1 MHHDLPASIDPLH
14 DDSFQLTVRHEPC
27 DDCSDTSIDEESD
40 GGSIVGA
47 SPSMS
52 AQPTDG
58 RRVAERRPSGFTLVE
73 LLVVIAIIAILAGM
87 LLPALGRA
95 KAKAQQTRC
104 LSNQKQIGIAY
115 TLYADD
121 SGDLL
126 PVQWGW
132 GAGGGKKGTYKL
144 DAGVALSFGVSIDPT
159 NRPLNRYAAPPE
171 LYFCP
176 ADKGDEEYK
185 AKQCF
190 NEYGNSYLPQFQHD
204 SFRVKHVV
212 GDLKAPKGT
221 YEATPM
227 KLSEV
232 ALSPANKILQGDWTW
247 HANRDVN
254 KASSAWHNYRGQAR
268 YNMLFGDGHVEFF
281 QFPKDTPKWLAAPP
295 PDPTFL
301 WW

>member
-1 MHHDLPASIDPLH
+1 MGIRA
-14 DDSFQLTVRHEPC
+14 EY
-27 DDCSDTSIDEESD
+27 
-40 GGSIVGA
+40 GGRG
-47 SPSMS
+47 P
-52 AQPTDG
+52 
-58 RRVAERRPSGFTLVE
+58 RPPGFTLIE

-104 LSNQKQIGIAY
+104 LSNQKQIGVAY
-115 TLYADD
+115 LLYADD
-121 SGDLL
+121 NGDFL

-144 DAGVALSFGVSIDPT
+144 DAGVALSFGVSVDPT

-185 AKQCF
+185 AKHCF

-232 ALSPANKILQGDWTW
+232 ARSPANKIFQGDWTW

-281 QFPKDTPKWLAAPP
+281 RFPKDTPKWLAAPP